1 MLLDM
6 HVCLLLF
13 RLQGLQ
19 MYLRVVEPF
28 INIWLQI
35 PAIQNSI
42 HAVTMASLSH
52 KSSTTST
59 HIVII

>member
-1 MLLDM
+1 MLLGM

-13 RLQGLQ
+13 HPQGLQ
-19 MYLRVVEPF
+19 MYPHVVEPF

-42 HAVTMASLSH
+42 HAVTMASLSQ
-52 KSSTTST
+52 KSSVTST
-59 HIVII
+59 PIVII